1 MAHSELRM
9 WMRMGL
15 LALVAFLMSRE
26 MARVHLLFLRSEKD
40 LGQEEKEE
48 LRRFME
54 ITVLVVLGKV

>member
-9 WMRMGL
+9 WMRMGV

-26 MARVHLLFLRSEKD
+26 MARVHLLFLRSGKD
-40 LGQEEKEE
+40 PGQEEKEE